1 MAEKSGTS
9 FWKLVFALLFAIV
22 ALPIMSWVIC
32 GLITTASIVSA
43 PSHEAEIANWPSGML
58 INPAGKT
65 VMVWATLSDHAK
77 SLRWTT
83 VQGQI
88 DNPYAFVLRTGTV
101 VKYNPYRSPDPKF
114 VMINLKG
121 TKMVNGNEPW
131 VQKGLVERKFFI
143 RLDILARSTKDGL
156 TVSISEQI
164 DFGTSTGQLS
174 FLSSSR
180 RKRGN

>member
-1 MAEKSGTS
+1 MAEKTGTS
-9 FWKLVFALLFAIV
+9 FWKIALALLFVFV
-22 ALPIMSWVIC
+22 AFPIMSCVIC
-32 GLITTASIVSA
+32 GLITTDSIVYA
-43 PSHEAEIANWPSGML
+43 PIHEAEIANWPTGML
-58 INPAGKT
+58 INRDGKT

-114 VMINLKG
+114 VMISLKG
-121 TKMVNGNEPW
+121 TKTVNGNEPW
-131 VQKGLVERKFFI
+131 VHKGFVERKFFI
-143 RLDILARSTKDGL
+143 RLDRLARSTKDGL

-180 RKRGN
+180 RKRGI